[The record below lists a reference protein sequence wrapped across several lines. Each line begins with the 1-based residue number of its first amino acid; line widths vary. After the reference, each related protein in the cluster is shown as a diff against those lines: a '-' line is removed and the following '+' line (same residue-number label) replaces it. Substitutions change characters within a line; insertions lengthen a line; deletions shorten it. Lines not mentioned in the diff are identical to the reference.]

1 MQTGAAFSIAF
12 CRKSY
17 KFFVMQIATT
27 HKNTDFDALA
37 SVIAAT
43 LIYPGAIPV
52 LPKTLN
58 PNVKAFLSI
67 HKDLFQV
74 SAVDDISLSEVERLI
89 VVDVNTWERLDRLAG
104 LKAQKNLEIF
114 LWDHHAGRG
123 NIATDFRCQEAVG
136 ATVTLLVRELKT
148 ADKLLTP
155 IQATLLLAGIYEDTG
170 NLTFPST
177 TAEDAYAAGY
187 LLVQK
192 ADLNIISTFLRPAYG
207 EKQKNVLFRMLQT
220 AKRLKINGYSVSINK
235 VDVNSHVGSLAVV
248 VRMYMDIVN
257 VDAAFGIFSDAQKGR
272 CMVIGRSAVENFD
285 VGSIT
290 RSMGGGGHPNAGSA
304 LLKSVNPDAVEEW
317 IKELIRGNQQASV
330 QISDLM
336 SFPVITVPDHT
347 PMRKVAEILRKKGF
361 AGLPVVNNDWLTGM
375 ISRRDFRR
383 IKRDSQLD
391 APVKAFMTNQVL
403 TIEPGQSPQK
413 AARLMVKH
421 DVGRLP
427 VVEDGRI
434 IGIITRSDAMLYF
447 YDLLPD

>member
-1 MQTGAAFSIAF
+1 M
-12 CRKSY
+12 
-17 KFFVMQIATT
+17 FFLMQIATT

-43 LIYPGAIPV
+43 LVYPGAIPV

-123 NIATDFRCQEAVG
+123 NIAADFRCQEAVG
-136 ATVTLLVRELKT
+136 ATATLLVRELKT
-148 ADKLLTP
+148 AGKLLTP

-177 TAEDAYAAGY
+177 TAEDACAAGY
-187 LLVQK
+187 LLGQK
-192 ADLNIISTFLRPAYG
+192 ADLKIISTFLRPAYG

-235 VDVNSHVGSLAVV
+235 VDVTGHVDSLAVV

-257 VDAAFGIFSDAQKGR
+257 VDAAFGIFSDPQKGR

-304 LLKSVNPDAVEEW
+304 LLKSVNPDAVEKW

-361 AGLPVVNNDWLTGM
+361 TGLPVVSNDRLTGM

-391 APVKAFMTNQVL
+391 APVKAFMTNPVL

-427 VVEDGRI
+427 VVKDGRI